1 MVLRTKH
8 SGLHTDTQMKVPQ
21 QKDWLLIWALP
32 DFYPGAQVRDNILQS
47 QGGHC
52 VTPEDL
58 KGTQESVFE
67 TVINK
72 NNPPPQKKVSKKL
85 SECTNDNFPS
95 FKE

>member
-1 MVLRTKH
+1 
-8 SGLHTDTQMKVPQ
+8 MKVPQ

-58 KGTQESVFE
+58 KGTQEPVFE
-67 TVINK
+67 TVIN
-72 NNPPPQKKVSKKL
+72 KKL